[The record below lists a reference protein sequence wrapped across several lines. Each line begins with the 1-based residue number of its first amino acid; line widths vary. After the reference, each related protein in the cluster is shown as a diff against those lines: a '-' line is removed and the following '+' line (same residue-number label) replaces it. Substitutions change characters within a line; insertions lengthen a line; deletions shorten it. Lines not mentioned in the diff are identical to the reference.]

1 MSLIE
6 VKELSKR
13 YSDEF
18 LLSDISF
25 NIEEKGMYA
34 FLGKHDSGKSCLA
47 ALLAGVEYPDSGS
60 ICYKE
65 QEMFAD
71 EKKNAKIKKKLSL
84 VSQDF
89 LYDKSMTVFEI
100 LDFVGTAKGVDP
112 DKRARQIKE
121 ALELTELTA
130 VSGVLWASLSLSQK
144 KRLSIAASLLGN
156 PDVIILDE
164 PLSGFERSQAGE
176 VKKLLTMLA
185 NKKVILLF
193 TARPADVEE
202 LCSTVAI
209 MHGGKIMLWD
219 SVASILETLKND
231 GIVGLGAALD
241 AFSADAVADINISE
255 SAGED
260 E

>member
-6 VKELSKR
+6 VKELSKK

-18 LLSDISF
+18 SLSDISF
-25 NIEEKGMYA
+25 NIESKGMYA
-34 FLGKHDSGKSCLA
+34 FLGKHGSGKSALA
-47 ALLAGVEYPDSGS
+47 GVLAGVECPDSG
-60 ICYKE
+60 CVLYKD
-65 QEMFAD
+65 QEMFAS
-71 EKKNAKIKKKLSL
+71 EKKTANIKNKLSF
-84 VSQDF
+84 VAQDYQF
-89 LYDKSMTVFEI
+89 DKKMTAFEI
-100 LDFVGTAKGVDP
+100 LDFVGSAKGVDP
-112 DKRARQIKE
+112 DKRFRQIKE

-130 VSGVLWASLSLSQK
+130 VSGVLWVSLSLSQK
-144 KRLSIAASLLGN
+144 KRLSIAAALLGN

-164 PLSGFERSQAGE
+164 PLAGFERSQAGE

-219 SVASILETLKND
+219 SVASILETLKSD
-231 GIVGLGAALD
+231 GIVGLSAALD
-241 AFSADAVADINISE
+241 AFSADVVADIKISE
-255 SAGED
+255 SARED